1 MGCGFITKITLT
13 TKAQTNKTTPQFV
26 IAPLPVAM
34 ATATA
39 ICILLL
45 LHLVRVH
52 VSQNVHHS
60 MRTATRPTPTQ
71 FPSMQMTTHAQ
82 RQMKTAVIG
91 HDATVAS
98 CLNLLLH
105 RSPWPWQQPLPFPAI
120 TTPMAMGRLHV
131 PCQTK
136 HVHHST
142 HAAQLNRRRQFYAT
156 HPCIRRHMPKGTW
169 RQQ

>member
-1 MGCGFITKITLT
+1 MGCGFITKIALT

-60 MRTATRPTPTQ
+60 MHTATRPTPTQ

-105 RSPWPWQQPLPFPAI
+105 RSPWPWQQPLLFAF
-120 TTPMAMGRLHV
+120 
-131 PCQTK
+131 CYYC
-136 HVHHST
+136 T
-142 HAAQLNRRRQFYAT
+142 HGYGQAACVMLNKACAPQYA
-156 HPCIRRHMPKGTW
+156 HRN
-169 RQQ
+169 

>member
-1 MGCGFITKITLT
+1 MMGCGFITKIAPT
-13 TKAQTNKTTPQFV
+13 TKAQTNKTTPQFL

-60 MRTATRPTPTQ
+60 MHTATRPTPTQ

-91 HDATVAS
+91 HDATAAS

-105 RSPWPWQQPLPFPAI
+105 RSPWPWQQPLPLLHPWLWAGCTCHAKQSMC
-120 TTPMAMGRLHV
+120 TTVRTPHKPTQAVLCNPPMH
-131 PCQTK
+131 TT
-136 HVHHST
+136 T
-142 HAAQLNRRRQFYAT
+142 HAQ
-156 HPCIRRHMPKGTW
+156 RHMET
-169 RQQ
+169 